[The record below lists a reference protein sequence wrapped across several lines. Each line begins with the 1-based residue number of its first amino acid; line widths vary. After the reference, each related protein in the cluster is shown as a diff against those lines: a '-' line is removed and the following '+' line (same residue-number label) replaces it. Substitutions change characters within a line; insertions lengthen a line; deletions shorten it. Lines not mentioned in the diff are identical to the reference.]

1 MLPNPSTSTSLFT
14 IENVFVFLSEINK
27 KLDDVIPRVVTI
39 ENKLKDMDKLYHDID
54 QVKMCS
60 SEIIGEIRGSALSL
74 KSISSTV
81 RSVSESSDSTTD
93 TSDLSGS
100 ISLHQTE
107 EVVTD
112 QCSVKHGL
120 VMSDSDMSE
129 LTASTGQMLGCQV
142 AMYNYSGG
150 QVEPT
155 MFQENLEFVLIQ
167 DSGKLDRYEELT
179 NETIKEMTAYVQELV
194 KLSSNI
200 LMLQPATKVFLG
212 SLPPRYDGRRMA
224 ELTRV
229 FNSLLLTQSI
239 HEERITVVTQSQLS
253 CVYNRKK
260 SERFKR
266 DLVTLTRYGQRLRDK
281 NIATQ
286 ISETIPELKLIKKK
300 KKRPPVQPWH
310 DLDRWQISPS

>member
-1 MLPNPSTSTSLFT
+1 MAKMTTNVVFTESTNMFN
-14 IENVFVFLSEINK
+14 IENIFIYLSGINK
-27 KLDDVIPRVVTI
+27 KLDDVLPRI
-39 ENKLKDMDKLYHDID
+39 EKIEERFSTFDEINLELSELK
-54 QVKMCS
+54 S
-60 SEIIGEIRGSALSL
+60 TTSEILSEIRHIPTISTKSL
-74 KSISSTV
+74 PNRSDSDSSSST
-81 RSVSESSDSTTD
+81 SD
-93 TSDLSGS
+93 TSDQSDCPS
-100 ISLHQTE
+100 VSQPE
-107 EVVTD
+107 EVVD
-112 QCSVKHGL
+112 GQCEKHGL
-120 VMSDSDMSE
+120 VMSDSDQSE
-129 LTASTGQMLGCQV
+129 LAARTGHMLGCQV

-300 KKRPPVQPWH
+300 KKRPPVQPGH
-310 DLDRWQISPS
+310 DLDRW